1 MSEIVRSSAQ
11 ALRAGT
17 SDPDEF
23 QLPLP
28 GLFGDLELG
37 RGSVLLSDEFRRCP
51 SLVKLQLLRDWQRS
65 LTRYR
70 HDAMAQFA
78 DELTGGA
85 PGLPASERVAL
96 FRSTCETLRIDVPS
110 GFDALTTE
118 S

>member
-1 MSEIVRSSAQ
+1 MTDTARFGAT
-11 ALRAGT
+11 ALHAGT

-37 RGSVLLSDEFRRCP
+37 RGSILLADDFQRCP

-65 LTRYR
+65 LARYR
-70 HDAMAQFA
+70 HDAMKQFA
-78 DELTGGA
+78 AELTGVA
-85 PGLPASERVAL
+85 PGLAASERVAL
-96 FRSTCETLRIDVPS
+96 VRSTCETLRIDVPS
-110 GFDALTTE
+110 GFDALITE